1 MTKQMDVYQSDE
13 LDTTWKKKI
22 LLIGGVVG
30 VAVGLGSAY
39 MLIKNVEKTGKQPT
53 LQPREGLKLAILM
66 FGLVRNVAN
75 LWEE

>member
-13 LDTTWKKKI
+13 LDTTWEKKI

-39 MLIKNVEKTGKQPT
+39 LLIKNVEKTGKQPT
-53 LQPREGLKLAILM
+53 LQPREGLKLAILL